1 MGKVLK
7 LSDETYQRLVDLAQQ
22 QQRTPEEMI
31 RAFLLKHENEQYR
44 QANQQMLTQGILT
57 ALPTD
62 RSLSEDEFEPE
73 SIPGKPLSEMIIEE
87 RR

>member
-1 MGKVLK
+1 MGQVLK
-7 LSDETYQRLVDLAQQ
+7 LSDETHQRLVDLAQQ
-22 QQRTPEEMI
+22 QRTPEEMM

-73 SIPGKPLSEMIIEE
+73 SIPGKALSEMIIEE

>member
-1 MGKVLK
+1 MAKVLK

-22 QQRTPEEMI
+22 QQQTPEEMI
-31 RAFLLKHENEQYR
+31 RAFLLKYENEQYR

-62 RSLSEDEFEPE
+62 RSLPEDEFEPE

>member
-31 RAFLLKHENEQYR
+31 RAFLLKYENEQYR
-44 QANQQMLTQGILT
+44 QANQQMFTQGILT

-62 RSLSEDEFEPE
+62 RALREDEFEPE
-73 SIPGKPLSEMIIEE
+73 SIPGKPLSEIIIEE

>member
-1 MGKVLK
+1 MGKVLN
-7 LSDETYQRLVDLAQQ
+7 LSDETYQQLVDLAQQ

-31 RAFLLKHENEQYR
+31 RAFLLKYENEQYR
-44 QANQQMLTQGILT
+44 QANQQMFTQGILT

-62 RSLSEDEFEPE
+62 RVLSEDEFEPE
-73 SIPGKPLSEMIIEE
+73 LIPGKSLSEMIIEE